1 MYMCDMLLNPTL
13 VTYRYVDFKS
23 PNPHVGGGIMGFEVH
38 TSGNCHGWETLPL
51 KYFFLFVSEV
61 LNNRLYIDCPIIG
74 TGQQTRGPFCVCGSA
89 QFTAIQVEGFCLVSF
104 EITVL
109 SLLSQTSV
117 GGKAVLSVYADPDF
131 NAILVHVLTSHEK
144 LELLR
149 RKLGSFAVLYSSFT
163 QIISICVLP
172 VGVVITFKDHH

>member
-1 MYMCDMLLNPTL
+1 M
-13 VTYRYVDFKS
+13 
-23 PNPHVGGGIMGFEVH
+23 
-38 TSGNCHGWETLPL
+38 
-51 KYFFLFVSEV
+51 
-61 LNNRLYIDCPIIG
+61 
-74 TGQQTRGPFCVCGSA
+74 
-89 QFTAIQVEGFCLVSF
+89 EGFCLVSF

-149 RKLGSFAVLYSSFT
+149 RKLGSFAVLYSSFCT
-163 QIISICVLP
+163 QIISMSMLP